1 MSSKLTLADR
11 LDGCHASVIHDVM
24 NDMGLPVRVLPRTIL
39 GVDPT
44 MRCAGPVFTVRGRPD
59 PSLDKDTS
67 LYEWAGLL
75 SRAPAGHVIV
85 VQPQDDTRALF
96 GGLSAEALRK
106 KGVRGYIVDGGCR
119 DIQAIID
126 ERFPVFARFATP
138 IDIVC
143 AWRAESFQQ
152 PIAIGGQAILPD
164 DYVLADRDG
173 AILIAGTHIEVV
185 IEAAESKMA
194 AESDMVKAIRA
205 GEDPQAAYLKHRV
218 F

>member
-1 MSSKLTLADR
+1 MTLADR

-24 NDMGLPVRVLPRTIL
+24 NDMGLPVRVSPRTIL

>member
-1 MSSKLTLADR
+1 MSEELLLADR
-11 LDGCHASVIHDVM
+11 LGACHTSVIHDVM
-24 NDMGLPVRVLPRTIL
+24 KDMALPIRVLPRTIKAL
-39 GVDPT
+39 DPS

-59 PSLDKDTS
+59 HTLDKHTS

-75 SRAPAGHVIV
+75 SRAPAGRVV
-85 VQPQDDTRALF
+85 MVQPQDDTRALF
-96 GGLSAEALRK
+96 GGLSAEALRM

-143 AWRAESFQQ
+143 AWRAEAFEE
-152 PIAIGGQAILPD
+152 PIAIEGQAVHPD
-164 DYVLADRDG
+164 DFVLADRDG
-173 AILIAGTHIEVV
+173 AILIGGRHVQQVV
-185 IEAAESKMA
+185 AAAEAKMTT
-194 AESDMVKAIRA
+194 EGEMVKAIRA
-205 GEDPQAAYLKHRV
+205 GEDPQTAYLRHRV

>member
-1 MSSKLTLADR
+1 MTLADR